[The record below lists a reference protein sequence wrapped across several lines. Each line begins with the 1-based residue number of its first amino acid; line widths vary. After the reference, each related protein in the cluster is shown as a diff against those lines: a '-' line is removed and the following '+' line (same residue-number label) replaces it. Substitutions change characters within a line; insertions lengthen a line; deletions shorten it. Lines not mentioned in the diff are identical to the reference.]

1 MVERSDSTTYEHL
14 GAHLA
19 TQGGTRGVRFAVW
32 APHAASVS
40 VIGDWNGWDSAVH
53 LMDRCDGGVWER
65 FIPGLAEGSL
75 YKFQIRTAT
84 GQIFDKAD
92 PYGFYAEISSQTASV
107 VWDIDKYPWSDARWL
122 AERPDRQA
130 HDAPLSIYEC
140 HLGSWR
146 RTGTAGDRY
155 LTYRALA
162 EELVAYVTQLG
173 FTHIELLPITE
184 HPFDGSWGYQAT
196 GYFAPTSRFGTPD
209 DFQFF
214 VDRCHAAGL
223 GVILDWVPAHFAR
236 DGHGLAYFDGS
247 HLYEHTDPRRG
258 AHHEWGTLIFDYGRA
273 EVHAF
278 LLANARF
285 WLEKYHIDGLR
296 VDAVSS
302 MLYLDYERAAGQ
314 WMPNRYGG
322 REHLEAIT
330 LLKDLNGMVHTHFPG
345 VLTIA
350 EEATAWP
357 GVTRPVS
364 AGGLGFDL
372 KWNMGWMHDILDYV
386 QTEPSNRRS
395 EHGKLTFMLE
405 YAFSEHFV
413 LPLSHDEVVH
423 LKRSLLS
430 KLPGEAPQKFATLR
444 ALYAYM
450 VAQPGKKLLFMGGE
464 FAQWHEWNH
473 DRGLD
478 WQLLEQP
485 AHQGVQQ
492 LVADLNGL
500 YRQEPALHRVDRDWT
515 GFAWLQVEDAE
526 NSVIAWVR
534 RGGASLDDI
543 VIVCNWAA
551 VVRDDYRLRVPEAGV
566 YREVLNTDARSY
578 GGSDVG
584 NYDQVTAQVADD
596 GTPCLPL
603 RLPPLGVLMLKRD
616 PTAHR

>member
-1 MVERSDSTTYEHL
+1 MVARPDFTTYEHL
-14 GAHLA
+14 GAHPTTHDA
-19 TQGGTRGVRFAVW
+19 TRGVRFAVW

-40 VIGDWNGWDSAVH
+40 IIGDWNGWDSAVH
-53 LMDRCDGGVWER
+53 PMHRGDDGVWER
-65 FIPGLAEGSL
+65 FIPGVGEGSV

-92 PYGFYAEISSQTASV
+92 PYGFCAELSSQTASV
-107 VWDIDKYPWSDARWL
+107 VWDIDKYRWSDARWL
-122 AERPDRQA
+122 AERPHRQA
-130 HDAPLSIYEC
+130 RDAPLSIYEC

-146 RTGTAGDRY
+146 RGGAAGARY

-162 EELVAYVTQLG
+162 EELVVYVTQLG

-184 HPFDGSWGYQAT
+184 HPFDGSWGYQTT

-209 DFQFF
+209 DFQLF

-247 HLYEHTDPRRG
+247 HLYEHADPRRG
-258 AHHEWGTLIFDYGRA
+258 AHHGWGTLIFDYGRP
-273 EVHAF
+273 EVRTF
-278 LLANARF
+278 LLANACF
-285 WLEKYHIDGLR
+285 WIEKYHVDGLR

-302 MLYLDYERAAGQ
+302 MLYLDYERPDGQ
-314 WMPNRYGG
+314 WVPNRYGG
-322 REHLEAIT
+322 REHLEAIA
-330 LLKDLNGMVHTHFPG
+330 LLKDLNGMVQTHFPG

-357 GVTRPVS
+357 GVTRPVA

-386 QTEPSNRRS
+386 QTEPIYRRA
-395 EHGKLTFMLE
+395 EHAKLTFMLE

-430 KLPGEAPQKFATLR
+430 KMPGEAAQQFATLR

-450 VAQPGKKLLFMGGE
+450 MAHPGKKLLFMGGE

-485 AHQGVQQ
+485 AHQGVQR
-492 LVADLNGL
+492 LVADLNRL
-500 YRQEPALHRVDRDWT
+500 YRQEPALHRVDTDWT
-515 GFAWLQVEDAE
+515 GFAWLQVEDAD

-534 RGGASLDDI
+534 RGGAPGDEI

-551 VVRDDYRLRVPEAGV
+551 VVRDDYLLRAPAAGV

-578 GGSDVG
+578 GGSNVG
-584 NYDQVTAQVADD
+584 NHDKVATQITDD
-596 GTPCLPL
+596 GTPRLHL
-603 RLPPLGVLMLKRD
+603 RLPALGVLMLKQD
-616 PTAHR
+616 PTAHG